1 MNSQRSERCP
11 SCKRVKGDATSKK
24 RPPRYCWL
32 EHDDACRAAELWSL
46 RNIGAVL
53 DAARALVS
61 TPRGTPEHLAAEL
74 ELVRVMA
81 VHDSQ
86 PAPVPPLEPAE
97 AATA

>member
-1 MNSQRSERCP
+1 MNSQRSDRCP
-11 SCKRVKGDATSKK
+11 SCKRVQGDPSSKK

-53 DAARALVS
+53 EAARALVS
-61 TPRGTPEHLAAEL
+61 TPRGTTEHLAAEL

-86 PAPVPPLEPAE
+86 PPPVAPVE
-97 AATA
+97 AASA